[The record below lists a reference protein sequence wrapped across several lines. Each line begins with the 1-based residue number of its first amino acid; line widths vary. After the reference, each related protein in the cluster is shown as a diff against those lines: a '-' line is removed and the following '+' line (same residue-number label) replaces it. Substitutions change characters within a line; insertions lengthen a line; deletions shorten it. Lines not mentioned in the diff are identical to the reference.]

1 MKLDSEIDNLEQY
14 GRRNCLILHEL
25 NNFPNA
31 HYNYNGFVEFIINTT
46 NKKLNL
52 GLTNS
57 CVDIAHPL
65 PKSSNGIKPIII
77 KFIKRSDRNA
87 TFTRNRLFAK
97 SGLAITESL
106 TKRVALLNE
115 ARILLGQEIVWTWN
129 ETIYYDTGSSK
140 EQIQSQ
146 EELYLLIS
154 KAFQTLKHY

>member
-1 MKLDSEIDNLEQY
+1 M
-14 GRRNCLILHEL
+14 
-25 NNFPNA
+25 
-31 HYNYNGFVEFIINTT
+31 
-46 NKKLNL
+46 NL
-52 GLTNS
+52 GLTTS

-87 TFTRNRLFAK
+87 TFTRKRLFAK

-106 TKRVALLNE
+106 MKKRVALLNE
-115 ARILLGQEIVWTWN
+115 ARILLGQENVWTWN
-129 ETIYYDTGSSK
+129 ETIYCDTGSSK

-154 KAFQTLKHY
+154 KPFQT